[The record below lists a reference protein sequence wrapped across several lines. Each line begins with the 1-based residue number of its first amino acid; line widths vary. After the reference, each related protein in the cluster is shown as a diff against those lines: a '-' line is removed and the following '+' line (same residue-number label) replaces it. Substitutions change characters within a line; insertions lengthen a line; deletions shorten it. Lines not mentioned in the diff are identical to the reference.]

1 MAIGSYGI
9 VRPADVSP
17 DDVDI
22 FYHYVSGRTT
32 TAPVTLKKLTSI
44 SVLTPV
50 YHNTDTSSDG
60 GPYKAIE
67 NVEIL
72 GGMYNLKLS
81 ADDFT
86 DLGIYTLHIR
96 PKQIRTTITD
106 CGVLASLPSVRGVV
120 IDLSNVPSGDRNKF
134 TPQGLVGYRIEY
146 INSLTNQNIPN
157 FYKVVTSSFYCTPV
171 TANLSSSTQK
181 SVRYQ
186 YSENASNLMFLT
198 ITPSSAPS
206 NKPNTIPFIGSP
218 AQKIILTNTYF
229 NPTTIEVE
237 MVEHDSSTLAHALY
251 GNQSKDIANGVY
263 TIYDN
268 NNNNSI
274 YKQYNLFEIKDDLN
288 ESLFEIR
295 EERPDID
302 ESQDFDTITNV

>member
-1 MAIGSYGI
+1 MAVGSYGI

-50 YHNTDTSSDG
+50 YHNSGTTNDNQ
-60 GPYKAIE
+60 AQ

-146 INSLTNQNIPN
+146 INSLTNQKIPN

-251 GNQSKDIANGVY
+251 GNQSKDIARGIY

-288 ESLFEIR
+288 ESLFEVR

>member
-1 MAIGSYGI
+1 MAVGSYGI

-22 FYHYVSGRTT
+22 FYHYVPNRLA
-32 TAPVTLKKLTSI
+32 TAPVDLRKLDSKSI
-44 SVLTPV
+44 LSPVLHTGTTT
-50 YHNTDTSSDG
+50 NDAT
-60 GPYKAIE
+60 AIG
-67 NVEIL
+67 NEIL

-81 ADDFT
+81 ADNFT

-146 INSLTNQNIPN
+146 INSLTNQKIPN

-186 YSENASNLMFLT
+186 YSESATNLMFLT

-288 ESLFEIR
+288 ESLFEVR
-295 EERPDID
+295 EERTDID